1 MRGSSSVSDLV
12 SVESEET
19 LPEPQ
24 EQSPPQS
31 IGKRGKLKLVA
42 ALERSEGGMDRFM
55 DIVVAAAR
63 GDVKLDKSVTTVM
76 NKVLDKVTDED
87 KEKQQVNVGVAVH
100 LDL

>member
-1 MRGSSSVSDLV
+1 
-12 SVESEET
+12 
-19 LPEPQ
+19 
-24 EQSPPQS
+24 
-31 IGKRGKLKLVA
+31 
-42 ALERSEGGMDRFM
+42 MDRFM

-87 KEKQQVNVGVAVH
+87 KDKQPVNVGVAVH